1 MLRLARLLCLIAI
14 SFFFYTSFY
23 AQVYPQR
30 IISLGSAITEELYLL
45 GVGDRIIGNTIYC
58 NRPQEAKSKIKVG
71 TVTKVDLEKII
82 SLKPDLILATS
93 LTDRRQLRKME
104 ALKLNV
110 VEIPAEINFSEI
122 CKNFLKLAK
131 LVGKEKKAE
140 EILKDIERKAGFI
153 QQKAKNLPKPKVMV
167 QIGAKPLFLA
177 TKRYF
182 VHDFLEL
189 AGGINIAKEA
199 KSGLYSRE
207 EILRQNPDVIIITTM
222 GIIAE
227 EEKINWQ
234 KFKSINAVKN
244 NRIYV
249 LDAYKVCSPT
259 PVSFVVTLKE
269 IFEILHPEV
278 KLEENLDEEKNI

>member
-1 MLRLARLLCLIAI
+1 MLRLARLLCLIGI
-14 SFFFYTSFY
+14 SFFFYKSFY

-58 NRPQEAKSKIKVG
+58 NRPEEAKSKIKVG
-71 TVTKVDLEKII
+71 TVTKVDLEKVI

-93 LTDRRQLRKME
+93 LTDRQQLRKME
-104 ALKLNV
+104 ALKLTV
-110 VEIPAEINFSEI
+110 VKIPAEINFKEI
-122 CKNFLKLAK
+122 CKNFLKLAE

-140 EILKDIERKAGFI
+140 EILRDIERKVGFI

-177 TKRYF
+177 TKIYF

-249 LDAYKVCSPT
+249 LDAYKICSPT

-269 IFEILHPEV
+269 IFEILHPEI
-278 KLEENLDEEKNI
+278 KLEGNLGEEKNI